1 MQSYVVRTPEQLIP
15 IFSAFRKRH
24 GLSQAELARLIGAS
38 SEALRYHLRR
48 PDAPPAITM
57 DLTHSAED
65 RIMRVRRYSD
75 VHADWLR
82 ARNVGKYVPGK
93 RGRPPLGA
101 KLPEV

>member
-1 MQSYVVRTPEQLIP
+1 MDTAPDINLYSL
-15 IFSAFRKRH
+15 
-24 GLSQAELARLIGAS
+24 AELARLIGAS